1 MSQKNDSF
9 SNLLK
14 KTNPLEIAWL
24 LILIASKSFE
34 HRTAMDSLNVV
45 SEKLV

>member
-1 MSQKNDSF
+1 MSQKNDFF

-14 KTNPLEIAWL
+14 KTNPPEITWL
-24 LILIASKSFE
+24 LILMASKSFE
-34 HRTAMDSLNVV
+34 HCTAMNSLSVV